1 MSTTSHIVVFI
12 LDEQR
17 YALHLSAVERVI
29 RAVEVTSLPK
39 APEIVLGIVNVEGC
53 VIPVVN
59 IRKRFRLPEREINP
73 SDQFVIAHTS
83 RRAVALMVDIVSGVV
98 ECSEQEVTA
107 AEKILPGM
115 QYIEGVIKLEDG
127 MILIHNLDKFLS
139 IEEEKTLNNAMRQK

>member
-39 APEIVLGIVNVEGC
+39 APEVVLGIVNVEGR

-59 IRKRFRLPEREINP
+59 IRKRFRLPEREINS

-83 RRAVALMVDIVSGVV
+83 RRAVALMVDVVSGVV

-107 AEKILPGM
+107 AEKIVPGM

>member
-83 RRAVALMVDIVSGVV
+83 RRAVALMVDVVSGVV

-107 AEKILPGM
+107 AEKIVPGM

-139 IEEEKTLNNAMRQK
+139 IEEEKTLNTAMRQK

>member
-39 APEIVLGIVNVEGC
+39 APEVVLGIVNVEGR

-107 AEKILPGM
+107 AEKIVPGM

-139 IEEEKTLNNAMRQK
+139 IEEEKTLNTAMRQK